1 MQAGVFTFVRARLPE
16 ISTRAAIVTKPRVST
31 PERSAT
37 NPSLALSLEPPRT
50 RDPSPD
56 PRYVSGLNCL
66 ANRSPSRWTRSV
78 SLLKRSTG

>member
-37 NPSLALSLEPPRT
+37 NPSLALSPEPP
-50 RDPSPD
+50 PD
-56 PRYVSGLNCL
+56 P
-66 ANRSPSRWTRSV
+66 
-78 SLLKRSTG
+78 